1 MSYTSTPRL
10 ALKKAVIGSNQAFET
25 AEINANWDKVDAEAV
40 AADVRLDALEAADVA
55 LDTRLDAVEAA
66 AAVTTSVRDV
76 ALTTD
81 TLLSGDKNN
90 VVRYTSSAAVSVS
103 VPNVLTASQRIDV
116 IQDGTGQVT
125 FTAGSG
131 VTLTGTGTKTAAQY
145 AGATI
150 LCVAAGQYRLIGNIL

>member
-66 AAVTTSVRDV
+66 TAVTTTVRTV
-76 ALTTD
+76 SGTTD
-81 TLLSGDKNN
+81 TLLLTDKNN
-90 VVRYTSSAAVSVS
+90 IVRFTSNSAVAVS
-103 VPNVLTASQRIDV
+103 VPNVLTAGQRIDIV
-116 IQDGTGQVT
+116 QSGTGQVT

-131 VTLTGTGTKTAAQY
+131 VTLAGTGTKTAAQH

-150 LCVAAGQYRLIGNIL
+150 LALAGGEFVLIGNII